1 MRSPTGHPRPPAH
14 DDEPLRSDEQVL
26 DRVARLVGAAIRPQ
40 LWLMML
46 DPRDRQLPLLV
57 PVEGIPAHPEL
68 DAVDGMARII
78 EQLARSA
85 GAASVVA
92 VLERPGGEHPDRGV
106 RAWGAVLVDA
116 AAEAGIPL
124 RALLLAHDAGVL
136 LLGIDDL

>member
-1 MRSPTGHPRPPAH
+1 MRSPTGRPRPPAH

-26 DRVARLVGAAIRPQ
+26 DRVTRLVGAAIRPQ

-124 RALLLAHDAGVL
+124 RALLLAHDAGVV

>member
-1 MRSPTGHPRPPAH
+1 MRSPTGRPRPPAH

-124 RALLLAHDAGVL
+124 RALLLAHDAGVV

>member
-46 DPRDRQLPLLV
+46 DPCDRQLPLLV

-136 LLGIDDL
+136 MLGIDDL

>member
-1 MRSPTGHPRPPAH
+1 MRTPIERHRRPTR
-14 DDEPLRSDEQVL
+14 DDEPLRTDEQLL
-26 DRVARLVGAAIRPQ
+26 DRVGRIVGAAIRPQ
-40 LWLMML
+40 LWLMLL
-46 DPRDRQLPLLV
+46 DAQERQLPLLV

-68 DAVDGMARII
+68 DAVAGMARIV

-92 VLERPGGEHPDRGV
+92 VLERPGGELPDRGV

-116 AAEAGIPL
+116 AAEARIPL
-124 RALLLAHDAGVL
+124 RALLLAHDAGVS

>member
-124 RALLLAHDAGVL
+124 RSLLLAHDAGVL